1 MPSSAPLRLHSKIGN
16 PVSGDDFFPRP
27 EVVDR
32 LYDDLA
38 RNRGSR
44 RLFALRRIGK
54 TSVLLELERRL
65 RASRDPLT
73 VIRVD
78 AQGLNRFQD
87 FLGKV
92 FEQIPTESRFDRIR
106 QRLSNNAALQALMPW
121 VLPRTPNQAT
131 AQANQNFVSEF
142 QHSAIWAG
150 DIAAALKEAE
160 PIVLMIDELPFM
172 MRNMI
177 ARGYKPADV
186 ETFLATLRDW
196 RMNSGVRMLF
206 SGSIGLAQLA
216 RIEKVHVAD
225 HIADMLPVRLPPLTR
240 DAAIEMVEALARG
253 EQAAGWTRAL
263 SEAIVDSSAE
273 TWPIFLQFGFD
284 EVRRD
289 GTRDPASVGAI
300 IEREVRPILDETFYK
315 QFATRLARYEEDEA
329 AARAI
334 LRAVVG
340 AGVQPAT
347 FAAIDD
353 RVKKVSP
360 EALKKRDDLLEA
372 LGEDDFIQLETAA
385 QVARPASRL
394 VPIWVRSRAW
404 GR

>member
-263 SEAIVDSSAE
+263 SEAIVDFIS
-273 TWPIFLQFGFD
+273 GN
-284 EVRRD
+284 
-289 GTRDPASVGAI
+289 
-300 IEREVRPILDETFYK
+300 
-315 QFATRLARYEEDEA
+315 LA
-329 AARAI
+329 
-334 LRAVVG
+334 
-340 AGVQPAT
+340 
-347 FAAIDD
+347 
-353 RVKKVSP
+353 
-360 EALKKRDDLLEA
+360 DLLA
-372 LGEDDFIQLETAA
+372 
-385 QVARPASRL
+385 
-394 VPIWVRSRAW
+394 IWFR
-404 GR
+404 

>member
-1 MPSSAPLRLHSKIGN
+1 MPSSGPLQLHSKIGN
-16 PVSGDDFFPRP
+16 PVSGEDFFPRP
-27 EVVDR
+27 DVVDR

-54 TSVLLELERRL
+54 TSTLLELERRL
-65 RASRDPLT
+65 RASQDVT

-78 AQGLNRFQD
+78 AQGLNQFQD

-92 FEQIPTESRFDRIR
+92 FEQIPTESRFQKIR
-106 QRLSNNAALQALMPW
+106 QRLNSNAALQALMPW
-121 VLPRTPNQAT
+121 VLPHAPKQVT
-131 AQANQNFVSEF
+131 AQAKQDFVSEF

-150 DIAAALKEAE
+150 DIAAVLKEAG

-172 MRNMI
+172 MRSMI
-177 ARGYKPADV
+177 TRGYRPADV

-196 RMNSGVRMLF
+196 RMNCDVRMVL

-225 HIADMLPVRLPPLTR
+225 HIADMLPIHLPPLAH
-240 DAAIEMVEALARG
+240 DAAVEMVEALSRG
-253 EQAAGWTRAL
+253 EGATGWSCGL
-263 SEAIVDSSAE
+263 SEAIVRASAE
-273 TWPIFLQFGFD
+273 TWPIFLQYGFD
-284 EVRRD
+284 AVRRH
-289 GTRDPASVGAI
+289 GTSDPASVSTI
-300 IEREVRPILDETFYK
+300 IERVVRPVLDETFYK
-315 QFATRLARYEEDEA
+315 QFTTRLARYEKDEM

-334 LRAVVG
+334 LRTVVV
-340 AGVQPAT
+340 AGEQLAT

-353 RVKKVSP
+353 SLKKVSP
-360 EALKKRDDLLEA
+360 TALKKRDDLLEA
-372 LGEDDFIQLETAA
+372 LGEDDFIVFDTAA
-385 QVARPASRL
+385 QTAQPASRL
-394 VPIWVRSRAW
+394 VPIWARARAW

>member
-1 MPSSAPLRLHSKIGN
+1 M
-16 PVSGDDFFPRP
+16 
-27 EVVDR
+27 DR
-32 LYDDLA
+32 LYDDLVCS
-38 RNRGSR
+38 RGSR

-65 RASRDPLT
+65 RVPPDLT
-73 VIRVD
+73 VLRID

-92 FEQIPTESRFDRIR
+92 FEQIPTENRFQKFR
-106 QRLSNNAALQALMPW
+106 QRLNNNAALQALMPW
-121 VLPRTPNQAT
+121 VLPHAPKQVT
-131 AQANQNFVSEF
+131 AQAKQDFVSEF

-150 DIAAALKEAE
+150 DIAAALKEAG

-196 RMNSGVRMLF
+196 RMNSDVRMLF

-225 HIADMLPVRLPPLTR
+225 HIADMRPVRLPPLSR
-240 DAAIEMVEALARG
+240 DNAIDMVEALARG
-253 EQAAGWTRAL
+253 EEAAGWTRAL
-263 SEAIVDSSAE
+263 SEAIVEASAE

-284 EVRRD
+284 EVRRV
-289 GTRDPASVGAI
+289 GTRDPVSVRAI
-300 IEREVRPILDETFYK
+300 IEREVRPALDETFYQ
-315 QFATRLARYEEDEA
+315 QFATRLARYDKDQM

-334 LRAVVG
+334 LRAVVDVD
-340 AGVQPAT
+340 VQHAT
-347 FAAIDD
+347 FAAIDSSL
-353 RVKKVSP
+353 KAVSAA
-360 EALKKRDDLLEA
+360 ALKKRDDLLEA
-372 LGEDDFIQLETAA
+372 LGEDDFIDFDTAEQIA
-385 QVARPASRL
+385 QPASRL
-394 VPIWVRSRAW
+394 VPIWVRARAW

>member
-1 MPSSAPLRLHSKIGN
+1 LRSKIGN
-16 PVSGDDFFPRP
+16 PVSGADFFPRP

-32 LYDDLA
+32 LHDDLA
-38 RNRGSR
+38 CNRGSR

-65 RASRDPLT
+65 RVSPDLT

-92 FEQIPTESRFDRIR
+92 FEQIPTESRFQKIR
-106 QRLSNNAALQALMPW
+106 QRLNNNAALQALMPW
-121 VLPRTPNQAT
+121 VLPHAPKQVT
-131 AQANQNFVSEF
+131 AQAKQDFVSEF

-150 DIAAALKEAE
+150 DISAALKEAS
-160 PIVLMIDELPFM
+160 PIVLMVDELPFM

-177 ARGYKPADV
+177 ARGYRPADV

-196 RMNSGVRMLF
+196 RMNSDVRMLF

-225 HIADMLPVRLPPLTR
+225 HIADMRPVRLPPLTR
-240 DAAIEMVEALARG
+240 DAAIEMIEALARG
-253 EQAAGWTRAL
+253 EEAVEWVRAL
-263 SEAIVDSSAE
+263 SEAIVETSAE

-289 GTRDPASVGAI
+289 GTRDPASVRAI
-300 IEREVRPILDETFYK
+300 IEREVRPALDETFYQ
-315 QFATRLARYEEDEA
+315 QFATRLARYDKDET

-334 LRAVVG
+334 LRAVIG
-340 AGVQPAT
+340 AGEQPAT
-347 FAAIDD
+347 FAAIDASL
-353 RVKKVSP
+353 KKVNAA
-360 EALKKRDDLLEA
+360 ALKKRDDLLEA
-372 LGEDDFIQLETAA
+372 LSEDDFIDFDTAA
-385 QVARPASRL
+385 QIAQPASRL
-394 VPIWVRSRAW
+394 VPIWVRARAW